1 MLAAGDL
8 RACFFHLGK
17 RPMTTPVYL
26 VIACAATYLVG
37 GIPFGYIVGRLV
49 GGIDIR
55 SEGSGNIGATNVA
68 RVLGLRWGVA
78 VLVPDALK
86 GLVPVWAVMATM
98 SRWVESVDPG
108 SVMIVHGQVLVGM
121 IAILGHMYPC
131 WLWLRGGK
139 GVATALGVVVLLSP
153 WGTLAAVGVYVLT
166 LAASRLGSLSS
177 LLGALAFAIVQA
189 VLMVRA
195 GDWSQQWSLTAFT
208 LAVPLLI
215 IFRHRSNI
223 VRIVR
228 GDEPSVDQPVV
239 NGSEQPDVL
248 SADDAS
254 TGEISPDRDG
264 P

>member
-1 MLAAGDL
+1 M
-8 RACFFHLGK
+8 
-17 RPMTTPVYL
+17 
-26 VIACAATYLVG
+26 
-37 GIPFGYIVGRLV
+37 
-49 GGIDIR
+49 
-55 SEGSGNIGATNVA
+55 
-68 RVLGLRWGVA
+68 
-78 VLVPDALK
+78 
-86 GLVPVWAVMATM
+86 
-98 SRWVESVDPG
+98 
-108 SVMIVHGQVLVGM
+108 
-121 IAILGHMYPC
+121 
-131 WLWLRGGK
+131 
-139 GVATALGVVVLLSP
+139 
-153 WGTLAAVGVYVLT
+153 LT

-228 GDEPSVDQPVV
+228 GDEPSVGQPGV

-248 SADDAS
+248 LADDVS